1 MLLHVLL
8 HYIFLPIMRVVFH
21 SVETHNSHL
30 SALLP
35 VGILVESELFF
46 FFFGHTH
53 SIRKLEVRGGGGQGL
68 NPSQS
73 CDLRHSCGNTR
84 SVNTLCGAAYW
95 TCTTTETTLDAEA
108 TVPQRELQHRVVM
121 KMVSQPPLDT
131 VGIWLRAQEPGLRI
145 QSQPCPL
152 LVMGRGQALHF
163 SKLPVSSPA
172 T

>member
-46 FFFGHTH
+46 SFSATPTAYGSWKF
-53 SIRKLEVRGGGGQGL
+53 GGGQGL